1 MDLLT
6 WMLIGMMISSVILS
20 WYCAI
25 THNIYKKKNYEL
37 RALNSYNLNQF
48 KNKELNINSSIDS
61 EIETELDK
69 FITEIVNEYVL
80 LNYAHTKNYLNAEE
94 CEKMFRE
101 VSETIKKRLT
111 PALFDKLC
119 LYYNKSELGNII
131 IHKAY
136 FAVVQFVM
144 YRNNKLQVD
153 I

>member
-61 EIETELDK
+61 EIETELD
-69 FITEIVNEYVL
+69 
-80 LNYAHTKNYLNAEE
+80 
-94 CEKMFRE
+94 MFRE